1 MSFANLEKTEQNS
14 QHIYNP
20 IDQLKEEAPTSTGA
34 AANHDQPF
42 TQEQVEGQWI
52 SMCLRMQGIKD
63 FIGLANRMKPI
74 VPTITDFP
82 HIEVVIDNKLLLDD
96 VVKIKGRILQTF
108 RIGLNNSQVTLDYR
122 LAESDEVTRILSKR
136 EILEN
141 MIKENPAIGKLT
153 QDLRLV
159 MA

>member
-1 MSFANLEKTEQNS
+1 MDGA
-14 QHIYNP
+14 QHRFRFFGVHP
-20 IDQLKEEAPTSTGA
+20 MAGA
-34 AANHDQPF
+34 
-42 TQEQVEGQWI
+42 G
-52 SMCLRMQGIKD
+52 
-63 FIGLANRMKPI
+63 
-74 VPTITDFP
+74 
-82 HIEVVIDNKLLLDD
+82 DD

>member
-14 QHIYNP
+14 HRIYNP
-20 IDQLKEEAPTSTGA
+20 IDQLKDEPMAGGTAS
-34 AANHDQPF
+34 HDQPF

-96 VVKIKGRILQTF
+96 VVKIKERILQTF

>member
-1 MSFANLEKTEQNS
+1 MSFANLEKTELNS
-14 QHIYNP
+14 QRIYNP
-20 IDQLKEEAPTSTGA
+20 IDQLKDEPMAGSTA
-34 AANHDQPF
+34 SHDQPF

-108 RIGLNNSQVTLDYR
+108 RIGLGNSQVTLDYR